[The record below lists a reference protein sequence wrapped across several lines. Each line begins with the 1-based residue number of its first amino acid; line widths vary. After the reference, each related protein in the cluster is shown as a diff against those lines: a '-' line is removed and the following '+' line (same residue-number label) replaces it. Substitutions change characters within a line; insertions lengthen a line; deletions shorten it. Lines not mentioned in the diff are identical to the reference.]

1 MKLTPA
7 SAGNTQGPSANS
19 ALPRVHPRLREEHE
33 RSCTLVPAPIGSP
46 PLTQGMQ
53 DHLRHRKDHVR
64 ITPALQGASP
74 VPHSKKT
81 PPKSPQISQ
90 FLPFSHAQPLQIL
103 SKLLK
108 PHRPRTLI
116 HHVPQVKQPAEILHC
131 HPYAKGSGNIVIVV

>member
-33 RSCTLVPAPIGSP
+33 RSCTLVPAPIGLP

-53 DHLRHRKDHVR
+53 DHLRHRKNHVR

-74 VPHSKKT
+74 IPHSKKT
-81 PPKSPQISQ
+81 LPKIPSNLSIPSSISRPN
-90 FLPFSHAQPLQIL
+90 PFKFSQSSSNLTVPAL
-103 SKLLK
+103 SSTT
-108 PHRPRTLI
+108 HRKSNNRQKSSTVTPTQKVAETL
-116 HHVPQVKQPAEILHC
+116 
-131 HPYAKGSGNIVIVV
+131 